1 MNAHHNARQWPGS
14 PVDALLIA
22 PIVYAAMQ
30 KKLGLRKK
38 TLILC

>member
-1 MNAHHNARQWPGS
+1 MLWLSAAQYRRLFGFIA
-14 PVDALLIA
+14 ALA
-22 PIVYAAMQ
+22 YAATQ